1 MKHYADPRYR
11 HLITSGWKWK
21 SKNLKHATFGP
32 TNLLFTK
39 QRVRQ
44 LSNINA
50 RQLVKK

>member
-1 MKHYADPRYR
+1 MPIRVTAISSHHVLTD
-11 HLITSGWKWK
+11 WKWK
-21 SKNLKHATFGP
+21 SKNLKHATVGP